1 MNKNNL
7 EETKKL
13 NKQSDTDKGSIT
25 NSTATVNSSSTGAN
39 LKSSD
44 ESTGFTVGSIK
55 ELSNEQATAVKGAN
69 MSKITSNINYGS
81 LEETK
86 KFNERTAYIKD
97 TD

>member
-1 MNKNNL
+1 MNKNKL
-7 EETKKL
+7 EETIKS
-13 NKQSDTDKGSIT
+13 NKQSETDKGSST
-25 NSTATVNSSSTGAN
+25 NSNASVSSSSTGAT

-55 ELSNEQATAVKGAN
+55 ELSNEQATVARDAN